1 MYTVSHSE
9 NSKETPNKANGNE
22 LYRICFVQWH
32 SGSNILFYFYSK
44 SKIMT
49 AQQYF
54 REFLR
59 KMYSKQLF
67 RATVTS
73 LERTLHAY
81 RQITQ
86 LFQ

>member
-1 MYTVSHSE
+1 MNFTGFALYNGTV
-9 NSKETPNKANGNE
+9 AA
-22 LYRICFVQWH
+22 I
-32 SGSNILFYFYSK
+32 FYFYSK

-73 LERTLHAY
+73 LERTIHAY
-81 RQITQ
+81 R
-86 LFQ
+86 